1 MHSTKDTLQILKFFI
16 KETDIWCVSLVEV
29 TVQNFRL
36 LFVIGTDFK
45 SFLRYCDK
53 LSPQNKQVVVKYY
66 RPVFHN
72 NHEIM

>member
-53 LSPQNKQVVVKYY
+53 FPPEYKQVVVKYY
-66 RPVFHN
+66 RPVCHN